1 MIRCLI
7 IHALRIMIL
16 PEPFTVEICDWSRQQ
31 VALAQIRFAVFVEE
45 QKVPPEIELDEL
57 DAVAVHAMARDASG
71 KVIGTGRLILSP
83 PLPRIGRMAV
93 LKPWRY
99 AGVGA
104 AILRML
110 CRDAKRRGYSEVM
123 LNAQTHAVPFYFKH
137 GFLSHGPEFVEA
149 GIPHQEMRKKI

>member
-1 MIRCLI
+1 
-7 IHALRIMIL
+7 MIL
-16 PEPFTVEICDWSRQQ
+16 PEPFSVEICDWSQHQ
-31 VALAQIRFAVFVEE
+31 AALAEVRHAVFVEE
-45 QKVPPEIELDEL
+45 QKVPREIELDEL
-57 DAVAVHAMARDASG
+57 DAMSVHAIARDAG
-71 KVIGTGRLILSP
+71 GNVIGTGRLILPS

-93 LKPWRY
+93 LKPWRR

-110 CRDAKRRGYSEVM
+110 CRDAKLRGYSEVT
-123 LNAQTHAVPFYFKH
+123 LNAQTHATPFYFKH